1 MASVATTHSLLYS
14 GTLAQTKWHKL
25 GKTLDCVRC
34 GGGAHVWE
42 LWELLLGVRMT
53 FDGGGGGG
61 ASEGQR
67 QGGSHLKIDQ
77 FSSAFQTE
85 STLWGNPIAK
95 YQEA

>member
-1 MASVATTHSLLYS
+1 MAQIGENT
-14 GTLAQTKWHKL
+14 
-25 GKTLDCVRC
+25 DCVRC
-34 GGGAHVWE
+34 GGGAHV
-42 LWELLLGVRMT
+42 WELLLGVRMT

-61 ASEGQR
+61 RLRVRAREGL
-67 QGGSHLKIDQ
+67 SHLKIDP